1 MIKEAAI
8 IASLAASAGHDWQDD
23 EHAEQ
28 CIDAAESQGV
38 VSACEDKALTS
49 LGYQDKLKQPVLPR
63 PKLLPTM
70 LFSESRSLL
79 ELTAARSLLL
89 IQLP

>member
-8 IASLAASAGHDWQDD
+8 IASLAASAGHDWPDD

-49 LGYQDKLKQPVLPR
+49 LDYQDKLKQPVLPR
-63 PKLLPTM
+63 PKLLPLF

-79 ELTAARSLLL
+79 ELALSSRKAL

>member
-8 IASLAASAGHDWQDD
+8 IASLAASAGAIAAAD
-23 EHAEQ
+23 ELAEQ
-28 CIDAAESQGV
+28 FIDAAEAQGV

-49 LGYQDKLKQPVLPR
+49 LDYRDKLKQPVLPR

-70 LFSESRSLL
+70 PFSESRSLL
-79 ELTAARSLLL
+79 ELALSSRKAL